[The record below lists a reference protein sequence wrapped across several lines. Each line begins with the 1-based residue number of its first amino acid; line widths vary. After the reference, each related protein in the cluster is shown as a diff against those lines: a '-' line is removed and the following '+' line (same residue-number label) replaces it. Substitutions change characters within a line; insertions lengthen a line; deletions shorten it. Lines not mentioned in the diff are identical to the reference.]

1 MAGQPLAA
9 QNAPGS
15 EPETVA
21 SVDLERYAG
30 RWYEYAKIPNRFQE
44 QCARN
49 TTADYAILENGRVEV
64 VNRCVRSDGT
74 VDEARGVARVVDPET
89 NARLEVSFVRLLGFN
104 LFWGDYWIIG
114 LGDDYEYAVVGTPD
128 RKFGWLLTREPQIP
142 ETLADEMFF
151 VLETRGYR
159 HTDFVATPQEW

>member
-1 MAGQPLAA
+1 VTGQPLVA

-15 EPETVA
+15 EPKTVA

-64 VNRCVRSDGT
+64 VNRCVKSDGT
-74 VDEARGVARVVDPET
+74 VDEARGVARVVDPDT
-89 NARLEVSFVRLLGFN
+89 NARLKVSFVRLLGFN
-104 LFWGDYWIIG
+104 LFWGDYWVIG

-128 RKFGWLLTREPQIP
+128 RKYGWLLTREPRIA
-142 ETLADEMFF
+142 ETLVDEMFF

-159 HTDFVATPQEW
+159 HTDFVITPQEW

>member
-1 MAGQPLAA
+1 MVGQPLAA

-15 EPETVA
+15 QPETVA

-30 RWYEYAKIPNRFQE
+30 RWYEYARIPNRFQE

-49 TTADYAILENGRVEV
+49 TTADYTILENGRVEV
-64 VNRCVRSDGT
+64 VNRCVKSDGT
-74 VDEARGVARVVDPET
+74 VDEARGIARVVDPDT
-89 NARLEVSFVRLLGFN
+89 NARLKVSFVRLLGFN
-104 LFWGDYWIIG
+104 LFWGDYWVIG

-128 RKFGWLLTREPQIP
+128 RKYGWLLTREPEIP
-142 ETLADEMFF
+142 EALVDELFF

-159 HTDFVATPQEW
+159 YSDFAVTPQEW